1 MDDILAVDFIQAS
14 RVLKLSSPLGEDKLL
29 PESMVVEEGVNRLF
43 EITLHVR
50 AKREEVKPEELIGH
64 LVDVSLEIR
73 QGEFDEE
80 GVRRPFNGLVTDL
93 EEGPPV
99 TRGLRSYTLT
109 IRPQMWLLSR
119 RSDCRIWQD
128 MTSIQVL
135 QTLFSEHGLPN
146 PDIGFLQNK
155 PPAQHYSVQWN
166 ETDLDYLLRRLEE
179 DGIFFWFLHEK
190 GVHRLRVTDHQIAWS
205 DPSESAEGE
214 INVRLA
220 QGSSDRNHITD
231 WVRRFRYIPGQRV
244 DADWNFETPSF
255 VPERKTRSM
264 VQMPGSATR
273 ELYEYPAR
281 VADDQ
286 EAERVGK
293 LRAQASEAEHERV
306 TGKSTV
312 RVLEPGRKFKPY
324 EEPNP
329 DHEFEE
335 HVITSIRHEAVDRS
349 YETTE
354 NQPEYT
360 NSFEAIPARIPFTP
374 HRITKRPRIEGA
386 QVGIVA
392 GPEGEE
398 IHPDKYGRIKV
409 WFPWDRRA
417 KKDGTDTCWIRVSQ
431 SWAGGLWGSQVIPR
445 IGMEVMVAYIDGDP
459 DRPLVT
465 GVVPNPL
472 NPVPYDLPANKTRS
486 TFKTKTHKG
495 LGFNEVR
502 FEDAAGREELF
513 VHAQRDKNLIVNRD
527 QSQIVRRNRFDKVF
541 GDTVQSIN
549 GSRRTQ
555 IAGAAE
561 DVILGNFSISVGGKG
576 KNNKIINAGK
586 FGDNAHNRGVPNL
599 FDNFKREMQPGLGS
613 GGMGS
618 LQISTEGSF
627 VVNTVKDID
636 FNSSSGFDLN
646 TKADCDIS
654 SQSNVQVDAHQ
665 SVLISSGDT
674 VAINGKKQLVLSCG
688 RAKIV
693 LLADGRII
701 IDGVNISI
709 LASDEN
715 RIVGKKVNIN

>member
-1 MDDILAVDFIQAS
+1 MDDILEIDFVQAS

-29 PESMVVEEGVNRLF
+29 PERMMIEEGVNRLF

-50 AKREEVKPEELIGH
+50 AKRDEVKPEELIGH

-93 EEGPPV
+93 EEGPQV
-99 TRGLRSYTLT
+99 TRGLRAYTLT

-135 QTLFSEHGLPN
+135 ETLFSEHGLPQ

-179 DGIFFWFLHEK
+179 DGVFFWFLHEK

-214 INVRLA
+214 VNVRLA
-220 QGSSDRNHITD
+220 QGSSDRNHITE

-255 VPERKTRSM
+255 IPERKTQSN
-264 VQMPGSATR
+264 VQMPGAGKR

-286 EAERVGK
+286 QAERAGK
-293 LRAQASEAEHERV
+293 LRAQAFEADHERV
-306 TGKSTV
+306 SGQSTV

-329 DHEFEE
+329 DHVYDE
-335 HVITSIRHEAVDRS
+335 HVITFIRHEAVDRS

-360 NSFEAIPARIPFTP
+360 NRFEAIPARIPFTP
-374 HRITKRPRIEGA
+374 HRTTKRPRIEGA

-398 IHPDKYGRIKV
+398 IHPDKYGRIKA

-445 IGMEVMVAYIDGDP
+445 IGMEVMIAYIDGDP

-465 GVVPNPL
+465 GVVPNPK
-472 NPVPYDLPANKTRS
+472 NPVPYDLPANKTKSVFR
-486 TFKTKTHKG
+486 TNTHKG
-495 LGFNEVR
+495 RGFNELT
-502 FEDAAGREELF
+502 FEDENGNEKIY
-513 VHAQRDKNLIVNRD
+513 VHAQKDHEVHVENNAAKRVDSSYVESIGRSKYSEI
-527 QSQIVRRNRFDKVF
+527 SRNS
-541 GDTVQSIN
+541 DTVVGGSFALTVGSLDIWKHNAIKFKPFDSNVLGFAYGLTESIGEATPKGN
-549 GSRRTQ
+549 LT
-555 IAGAAE
+555 IAVAR
-561 DVILGNFSISVGGKG
+561 NFSTYVRNEMTTNVTASKRLNIGMAYNVVVGS
-576 KNNKIINAGK
+576 NKIERVHKNSYESIGENKMLHVKQSFEIRCGK
-586 FGDNAHNRGVPNL
+586 
-599 FDNFKREMQPGLGS
+599 S
-613 GGMGS
+613 
-618 LQISTEGSF
+618 SF
-627 VVNTVKDID
+627 VMRRDGTIEI
-636 FNSSSGFDLN
+636 SGVEVTISGKRINLN
-646 TKADCDIS
+646 
-654 SQSNVQVDAHQ
+654 
-665 SVLISSGDT
+665 
-674 VAINGKKQLVLSCG
+674 
-688 RAKIV
+688 
-693 LLADGRII
+693 
-701 IDGVNISI
+701 
-709 LASDEN
+709 
-715 RIVGKKVNIN
+715 

>member
-1 MDDILAVDFIQAS
+1 
-14 RVLKLSSPLGEDKLL
+14 
-29 PESMVVEEGVNRLF
+29 
-43 EITLHVR
+43 
-50 AKREEVKPEELIGH
+50 
-64 LVDVSLEIR
+64 
-73 QGEFDEE
+73 
-80 GVRRPFNGLVTDL
+80 
-93 EEGPPV
+93 
-99 TRGLRSYTLT
+99 
-109 IRPQMWLLSR
+109 
-119 RSDCRIWQD
+119 

-374 HRITKRPRIEGA
+374 HRTTKRPRIEGA

-472 NPVPYDLPANKTRS
+472 NPVPYDLPANKTKSVFR
-486 TFKTKTHKG
+486 TNTHKG
-495 LGFNEVR
+495 QSAYKFNELT
-502 FEDAAGREELF
+502 FEDEAGREEIYI
-513 VHAQRDKNLIVNRD
+513 HAQKDYTLKVLNHKTERVDVNY
-527 QSQIVRRNRFDKVF
+527 
-541 GDTVQSIN
+541 VQ
-549 GSRRTQ
+549 
-555 IAGAAE
+555 
-561 DVILGNFSISVGGKG
+561 SVGGASVREIERMDIQNIG
-576 KNNKIINAGK
+576 QSMSINVGTGPSGDMVRGALTQDI
-586 FGDNAHNRGVPNL
+586 FGIRGAAYFL
-599 FDNFKREMQPGLGS
+599 KSMFSSMSGS
-613 GGMGS
+613 GTYSVNAASTIMLNAALNSVHTTGGTSLVTVGMDHIQNVGGS
-618 LQISTEGSF
+618 VRLASGQNSEEVIHGIKTVEAHEAIYFRSGKSELRLDADGTI
-627 VVNTVKDID
+627 TVKGVRMIVEQEET
-636 FNSSSGFDLN
+636 L
-646 TKADCDIS
+646 KAT
-654 SQSNVQVDAHQ
+654 A
-665 SVLISSGDT
+665 
-674 VAINGKKQLVLSCG
+674 
-688 RAKIV
+688 AKIE
-693 LLADGRII
+693 L
-701 IDGVNISI
+701 N
-709 LASDEN
+709 
-715 RIVGKKVNIN
+715 

>member
-1 MDDILAVDFIQAS
+1 MDDILEIDFVQAS
-14 RVLKLSSPLGEDKLL
+14 RVLKLSSPLGDDKLL
-29 PESMVVEEGVNRLF
+29 PERMVIEEGVNRLF

-93 EEGPPV
+93 EEGPLV

-205 DPSESAEGE
+205 DPSASAEGE
-214 INVRLA
+214 MNVRLA

-255 VPERKTRSM
+255 IPERKTQSN
-264 VQMPGSATR
+264 VLMPGAVKR

-281 VADDQ
+281 VADDK
-286 EAERVGK
+286 EAERAGK

-329 DHEFEE
+329 DRVFEE
-335 HVITSIRHEAVDRS
+335 HVITYIRHEAVDRS

-354 NQPEYT
+354 NEPEYT
-360 NSFEAIPARIPFTP
+360 NRFEAIPARIPFTP
-374 HRITKRPRIEGA
+374 HRTTKRPRIEGA

-472 NPVPYDLPANKTRS
+472 NPVPYDLPANKTKSVFR
-486 TFKTKTHKG
+486 TNTHKG
-495 LGFNEVR
+495 RGFNELT
-502 FEDAAGREELF
+502 FEDENGSEKIY
-513 VHAQRDKNLIVNRD
+513 VHAQKDHEMHVENNAAKRIDSSYVESIGRSKYTEI
-527 QSQIVRRNRFDKVF
+527 SRNS
-541 GDTVQSIN
+541 DTVVGGSLALTVGSLDIWKHNAVKFKPFDSNVLSFAYGLTESIGDATPKGN
-549 GSRRTQ
+549 L
-555 IAGAAE
+555 
-561 DVILGNFSISVGGKG
+561 DVAVARNFSTYVRNEMSTNVTASSRLNIGMAYNVVVGS
-576 KNNKIINAGK
+576 NKIERVHKSSYESIGENKMLHVKQSFEIRCGK
-586 FGDNAHNRGVPNL
+586 SSFVMRRDGTI
-599 FDNFKREMQPGLGS
+599 
-613 GGMGS
+613 
-618 LQISTEGSF
+618 QISG
-627 VVNTVKDID
+627 VVVSI
-636 FNSSSGFDLN
+636 SG
-646 TKADCDIS
+646 K
-654 SQSNVQVDAHQ
+654 
-665 SVLISSGDT
+665 
-674 VAINGKKQLVLSCG
+674 
-688 RAKIV
+688 R
-693 LLADGRII
+693 
-701 IDGVNISI
+701 
-709 LASDEN
+709 
-715 RIVGKKVNIN
+715 VNIN